1 MLDSENEKLRQ
12 EVGGENIGSAP
23 ACQVGKI
30 LVGRTLMGNTVV
42 GKNIGGKNIG
52 GENIGGE
59 YSGRK
64 TLVGKTSLVLF
75 ISNISNTCL

>member
-52 GENIGGE
+52 GE

>member
-12 EVGGENIGSAP
+12 EVGGENIGSPP

-30 LVGRTLMGNTVV
+30 LVGRILMGNTVV
-42 GKNIGGKNIG
+42 GKNIGGK
-52 GENIGGE
+52 NIGGE

>member
-30 LVGRTLMGNTVV
+30 LVGRILMGNTVV
-42 GKNIGGKNIG
+42 GKNIGGK
-52 GENIGGE
+52 NIGGE